1 MNVVITGASKGIGN
15 ALAHAFAAR
24 NCNLFLCSRN
34 AVNLYQAVEDIYL
47 YYPHLKI
54 KALPADLS
62 TKAGCDEF
70 TSFVLNVESSIDI
83 LVNNAGNFVPGS
95 VYNEPEGH
103 LEEMISN
110 NLYSAY
116 HITRALISKMIEQK
130 SGHIFNICSIASIA
144 AYANGGSYSISKY
157 AMLGFGKNLRE
168 EMKPFNIKVTNVLPG
183 AALTDSWAGSNI
195 DPKRI
200 MEADDIARMIV
211 AASDLSA
218 QACVEDII
226 LRPQLGDL

>member
-15 ALAHAFAAR
+15 AIAHAFAAR
-24 NCNLFLCSRN
+24 NYNLFLCSRS
-34 AVNLYQAVEDIYL
+34 ATALYEAVEDLYL
-47 YYPHLKI
+47 YYPNLRI

-62 TKAGCDEF
+62 TQAGCEEF
-70 TSFVLNVESSIDI
+70 ASFVLNVESSIDI

-95 VYNEPEGH
+95 VYNEPGGQ
-103 LEEMISN
+103 LEQMISN

-116 HITRALISKMIEQK
+116 HLTRGLIGKMIEQK
-130 SGHIFNICSIASIA
+130 SGHIFNICSIASVA

-183 AALTDSWAGSNI
+183 AAYTSSWAGSGI
-195 DPKRI
+195 DPQRI
-200 MEADDIARMIV
+200 MEAQDIAKLVV
-211 AASDLSA
+211 AASDLSP
-218 QACVEDII
+218 QACVEEII
-226 LRPQLGDL
+226 VRPQLGDL